1 MLLFILFS
9 KVFPIISIW
18 EVDQTKWPRP
28 AKLGDVHHA
37 GQAVTA

>member
-1 MLLFILFS
+1 MFILFS

-28 AKLGDVHHA
+28 V
-37 GQAVTA
+37 AVSAIPGAAAEGAA